1 MMDLIED
8 FISDFLVCS
17 DDQRSIILLWIL
29 HTYCYQIAAY
39 SPYLNIY
46 SLIEE
51 SGKSACLT
59 LLRSLCADPWA
70 ASGVSTSVLQRRI
83 IANRPTVLMDNWH
96 TTFRTDKQHITGFLL
111 NGCQSFQPYSLADQ
125 TSYARHHNDHD
136 DDDDDQGELK

>member
-1 MMDLIED
+1 M
-8 FISDFLVCS
+8 VCYS
-17 DDQRSIILLWIL
+17 FPVGLFHSLLHAGLSRRTLWVL

-96 TTFRTDKQHITGFLL
+96 TTFRTDKQQITGFLL
-111 NGCQSFQPYSLADQ
+111 
-125 TSYARHHNDHD
+125 
-136 DDDDDQGELK
+136 